1 MIDGRTVDSVD
12 ARHYQSDMRDTN
24 RLGWSRGFFGHLR
37 EHATD
42 AVAPAQPTS
51 FARPDGRAEVV
62 AAARA
67 LLSADGSDRVRLAL
81 DALRT
86 VLPEDPATLDKLA
99 LIAVGGAAKD
109 LATAYRM
116 EGGRRADEDAA
127 ARVYDRAMFESKF
140 H

>member
-1 MIDGRTVDSVD
+1 
-12 ARHYQSDMRDTN
+12 MRDAN

-37 EHATD
+37 ERATD

-51 FARPDGRAEVV
+51 FVRPDGRPEVV

-67 LLSADGSDRVRLAL
+67 LLSSDGSDRVQLAL
-81 DALRT
+81 AALRD
-86 VLPEDPATLDKLA
+86 VLPENPATLDKLA

-116 EGGRRADEDAA
+116 DGGRQADEHAA
-127 ARVYDRAMFESKF
+127 ARVYDRALFESKF

>member
-1 MIDGRTVDSVD
+1 
-12 ARHYQSDMRDTN
+12 MRDTN
-24 RLGWSRGFFGHLR
+24 RFGWSRGFFDHLR

-42 AVAPAQPTS
+42 VVVPAAPTS
-51 FARPDGRAEVV
+51 FVRPDGRAAIVTV
-62 AAARA
+62 ARS
-67 LLSADGSDRVRLAL
+67 LLSSDGSDRVRLAL
-81 DALRT
+81 DALRA
-86 VLPEDPATLDKLA
+86 VLPEDPATLDKLG

-127 ARVYDRAMFESKF
+127 ASVYDRAMNESRF